1 MGTDMQ
7 SFDRL
12 IQQTSAS
19 DRRSLV
25 VSRRKVASQK
35 GVGRPSD
42 ISLPEKNSHLPSAT
56 AALVLVLC
64 VGLWYVA
71 GALTNS
77 TSKQAL
83 KASANPFWLTFMQH
97 LAAAV
102 CGRIAF
108 RGMQIRPYKPLE
120 LSALPSIASLVTV
133 YSVGFIL
140 TNASFGAVNA
150 SFVDTVKAG
159 EPIFTVLLSFLLL
172 RQTTS
177 ISVLLSLLPV
187 VVGVSVSS
195 MSEASFNILGFALA
209 MSSNCC
215 FSARSVL
222 SKLALKHPTLK
233 GKMDNANLF
242 VHVNVIGAMLLL
254 PLALAFEGFSAL
266 LSILADQSA
275 LRLFLANGVL
285 YYLNNQMNF
294 VVLEQVDTVTHGLIN
309 CGRRVANISFAIVW
323 FSTPVNVFNGIGIFL
338 ALLGAFLFAHAKGKE
353 GQAKS
358 AANARIASPG
368 KRSKK
373 MLTALWRKTASLS
386 SQCF

>member
-1 MGTDMQ
+1 MKQ
-7 SFDRL
+7 SSSGAP
-12 IQQTSAS
+12 TAS
-19 DRRSLV
+19 PR
-25 VSRRKVASQK
+25 AM
-35 GVGRPSD
+35 
-42 ISLPEKNSHLPSAT
+42 
-56 AALVLVLC
+56 LVLFAC
-64 VGLWYVA
+64 VVLWYVA

-83 KASANPFWLTFMQH
+83 KASSHPFWLTFMQH
-97 LAAAV
+97 CSAAL

-108 RGMQIRPYKPLE
+108 KGLQIRPYKPLE
-120 LSALPSIASLVTV
+120 SSAVPAIASLVAV
-133 YSVGFIL
+133 YSLGFLL

-172 RQTTS
+172 RQSTS
-177 ISVLLSLLPV
+177 MSVLLSLLPV
-187 VVGVSVSS
+187 VIGVSVSS

-254 PLALAFEGFSAL
+254 PLALAFEGPSAL

-285 YYLNNQMNF
+285 YYLDNQMNF

-353 GQAKS
+353 GKTPS
-358 AANARIASPG
+358 SSPAQTPG
-368 KRSKK
+368 MPRNTSNSDLFMMWWKK
-373 MLTALWRKTASLS
+373 
-386 SQCF
+386 